1 MDAAKEARML
11 ILTRKQDQRL
21 ILNDNIVVTVLS
33 VDGDRVKLGISAPP
47 EVTVLREELHRAVS
61 GENRRAA
68 ASAEQRS
75 GFEHA
80 LRTLRNK

>member
-1 MDAAKEARML
+1 ML

-21 ILNDNIVVTVLS
+21 ILNDNIIVTVLA

-61 GENRRAA
+61 GENRRATA
-68 ASAEQRS
+68 PQQERQALEQTLR
-75 GFEHA
+75 A
-80 LRTLRNK
+80 LRRD

>member
-1 MDAAKEARML
+1 ML

-47 EVTVLREELHRAVS
+47 EVTVLREELHRVVS

-68 ASAEQRS
+68 AAVEQRK
-75 GFEHA
+75 GMEHA
-80 LRTLRNK
+80 LRTLRSK